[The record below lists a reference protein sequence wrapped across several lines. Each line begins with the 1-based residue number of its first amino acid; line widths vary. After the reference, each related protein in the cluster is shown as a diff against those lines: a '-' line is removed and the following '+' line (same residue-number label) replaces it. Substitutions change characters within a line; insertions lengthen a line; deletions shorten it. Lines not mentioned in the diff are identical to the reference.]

1 MQQITLDGADFV
13 TRRITLV
20 LTALLVIAILL
31 YQFFHLLAMSIITV
45 LLGLTVISYFVQLFV
60 KYRKK

>member
-1 MQQITLDGADFV
+1 M

-31 YQFFHLLAMSIITV
+31 YQFFHLLTMSIVTV
-45 LLGLTVISYFVQLFV
+45 LLGLTIISYFVQLFV
-60 KYRKK
+60 NYRKK